1 MIVVDTNLIA
11 YLLINGEWTQRAE
24 AVKRRD
30 SEWVAPLLWR
40 SEFRNLLSLYIRQ
53 EIFDLDHAINLL
65 KSAEKIMQERE
76 HTISSVS
83 VMKLAA
89 SSKCSAYDCE
99 FVSLAQDLSVPL
111 VTSDQKILTAFPET
125 AVSPDDFLVKERQG
139 RG

>member
-99 FVSLAQDLSVPL
+99 FVALAQDLSVPL
-111 VTSDQKILTAFPET
+111 VTSDQKILTAFPAT

>member
-30 SEWVAPLLWR
+30 PEWAAPLLWR

-65 KSAEKIMQERE
+65 RNAEEIMQGRE
-76 HTISSVS
+76 HTISSAS
-83 VMKLAA
+83 VVKLAA
-89 SSKCSAYDCE
+89 SSRCSAYDCE
-99 FVSLAQDLSVPL
+99 FVALAQDLSVPL
-111 VTSDQKILTAFPET
+111 VTSDRKVLTAFPET
-125 AVSPDDFLVKERQG
+125 AVSLEDF
-139 RG
+139 

>member
-30 SEWVAPLLWR
+30 PEWAAPLLWR

-65 KSAEKIMQERE
+65 RNAEEIMQGRE
-76 HTISSVS
+76 HTISSAS
-83 VMKLAA
+83 VVKLAA
-89 SSKCSAYDCE
+89 SSRCSAYDCE
-99 FVSLAQDLSVPL
+99 FVALAQDLRVPL
-111 VTSDQKILTAFPET
+111 VTSDRKVLTAFPET
-125 AVSPDDFLVKERQG
+125 AVSLEDF
-139 RG
+139 

>member
-53 EIFDLDHAINLL
+53 EIFDLDHAINVL
-65 KSAEKIMQERE
+65 KSAEEIMQERE

-99 FVSLAQDLSVPL
+99 FVALAQDLIVPL

-125 AVSPDDFLVKERQG
+125 AVSPDDFLV
-139 RG
+139 

>member
-1 MIVVDTNLIA
+1 MIVADTNLIA

-24 AVKRRD
+24 AVKRQD
-30 SEWVAPLLWR
+30 SEWAAPVLWR
-40 SEFRNLLSLYIRQ
+40 SEFRNLLALYIRQ

-65 KSAEKIMQERE
+65 KSAEEIMQERE

-99 FVSLAQDLSVPL
+99 FVALAQDLSVPL

-125 AVSPDDFLVKERQG
+125 AVSLENF
-139 RG
+139 